1 MSSTKPITVSLV
13 EDQPEVRDQIIGYL
27 EGAPG
32 LQCRGSYACAEE
44 ALQNVPSQRPD
55 VLLMDIN
62 LGGTSGIEC
71 TRRLKLECPEVQ
83 ILMLTVFEDSENIY
97 EALAAGASGYL
108 LKRMP
113 PAKLIEAIREVHEGG
128 SPMSAPIARKVVTS
142 FRRQPAGTDER
153 TSLTSR
159 ERDVLELLAKGCT
172 YKFISSEL
180 NISVDTI
187 RTHIRHI
194 YEKLHVHS
202 RTEAVAKYVRPS

>member
-1 MSSTKPITVSLV
+1 MSNATTITVGIV
-13 EDQPEVRDQIIGYL
+13 EDEPELRDQIMGYL
-27 EGAPG
+27 EDAPG
-32 LQCRGSYACAEE
+32 LKCRGSYASAEE
-44 ALQNVPSQRPD
+44 ALRSVPGQPPD

-62 LGGTSGIEC
+62 LGGLSGIEC
-71 TRRLKLECPEVQ
+71 TRRLKLQCPDVQ
-83 ILMLTVFEDSENIY
+83 ILMLTVFEDTDNIY

-113 PAKLIEAIREVHEGG
+113 PAKLIESIREVHDGG

-142 FRRQPAGTDER
+142 FRRLPAGNDER

-159 ERDVLELLAKGCT
+159 EREVLELLARGCT
-172 YKFISSEL
+172 YKYISSEL
-180 NISVDTI
+180 DISVDTI

-202 RTEAVAKYVRPS
+202 RTEAVAKYLRP

>member
-1 MSSTKPITVSLV
+1 MNSAKPITVSIV
-13 EDQPEVRDQIIGYL
+13 EDKPDVREQILGYL

-32 LQCRGSYACAEE
+32 LKCLRGYASAEE
-44 ALQNVPSQRPD
+44 ALRSIPSQKPD

-62 LGGTSGIEC
+62 LGEISGIEC
-71 TRRLKLECPEVQ
+71 TRRLKLQCPDVQ
-83 ILMLTVFEDSENIY
+83 ILMLTVFEDTENIY

-113 PAKLIEAIREVHEGG
+113 PAKLIDSIREVHEGG

-142 FRRQPAGTDER
+142 FRRPQADPER
-153 TSLTSR
+153 TSLTER
-159 ERDVLELLAKGCT
+159 ERDVLDLLAKGCT
-172 YKFISSEL
+172 YKFISAEL
-180 NISVDTI
+180 QISVDTI

-202 RTEAVAKYVRPS
+202 RTEAVAKYVRP